1 MFNFKLKAELQA
13 CQMQLAQAQAFIDA
27 VKVGVATI
35 SFTPSGEI
43 LEANPLFLNVVGYS
57 EQEVIGKHHRIFCD
71 AHYAQSS
78 SYAQFWEQLR
88 QGHSHSGIYQ
98 RIDKHGRELWLE
110 ATYFP
115 VKLDGKVLRVVKIA
129 SDITESYQQLSR
141 QKAIISALDRALAI
155 IEFTPKGEIVTAN
168 QNFLSCVGYSLS
180 QLKGQHHRL
189 FCDESFYREQPHFW
203 DDLAH
208 GQLKSG
214 LFSRRDSHGNEIWL
228 EATYNPIKDESGKVV
243 KVIKFASEVTERIKR
258 AQAVSEAANI
268 AQTISQE
275 TTRFAETGSELLAAS
290 VAISSA
296 ISEQVSRTSGLIGQL
311 NEQSKSIEA
320 IVSTISS
327 IAEQTNLLA
336 LNAAIEAAR
345 AGDQGRGFAVVADE
359 VRQLAAR
366 TSLSTGEIASV
377 VQKNRELTAQIT
389 GNINEVAT
397 SAQRGK
403 EQIGEVSGVMSQIE
417 QGAIN
422 VTETVSNLAI
432 GS

>member
-43 LEANPLFLNVVGYS
+43 LEANPLFLSVVGYS

-115 VKLDGKVLRVVKIA
+115 IKVEGKVVRVVKIA

-296 ISEQVSRTSGLIGQL
+296 ISEQVSRTSGLIVQL

-403 EQIGEVSGVMSQIE
+403 EQIGEVSGVMAQIE

>member
-43 LEANPLFLNVVGYS
+43 LEANPLFLSVVGYS

-115 VKLDGKVLRVVKIA
+115 VKVEGKVVRVVKIA

>member
-35 SFTPSGEI
+35 SFTPGGEI
-43 LEANPLFLNVVGYS
+43 LEANPLFLSVVGYS

-88 QGHSHSGIYQ
+88 QGHSHSGTYQ
-98 RIDKHGRELWLE
+98 RFDKQGRELWLE

-115 VKLDGKVLRVVKIA
+115 VKLDGKVVRVVKIA

>member
-1 MFNFKLKAELQA
+1 MFNFKLKAELQT

-35 SFTPSGEI
+35 SFTPGGEI
-43 LEANPLFLNVVGYS
+43 LEANPLFLSVVGYS

-71 AHYAQSS
+71 AHYVQSS

-88 QGHSHSGIYQ
+88 QGHSHSGTYQ
-98 RIDKHGRELWLE
+98 RFDKQGRELWLE

-115 VKLDGKVLRVVKIA
+115 VKLDGKVVRVVKIA
-129 SDITESYQQLSR
+129 SDITENYQQLSR

-155 IEFTPKGEIVTAN
+155 IEFTPQGDIITAN
-168 QNFLSCVGYSLS
+168 PNFLSCVGYSLS

-275 TTRFAETGSELLAAS
+275 TTRFAATGSELLTAS

-403 EQIGEVSGVMSQIE
+403 EQISEVSGVMVQIE

>member
-43 LEANPLFLNVVGYS
+43 LEANPLFLSVVGYS

-115 VKLDGKVLRVVKIA
+115 VKVEGKVVRVVKIA

-228 EATYNPIKDESGKVV
+228 EATYNPIKDESG